1 METTTKLTGAAL
13 KAKVDEMIKAGEG
26 FSACCRA
33 TGYMNVTKTGTK
45 IPSASVFSRALLD
58 SIGYEFPTGSGGGG
72 GRARDGK
79 VRVLGAGNALIS
91 KGYVRDANIQ
101 PGDQMSVTISDD
113 GTITLEVVEESATQ
127 NSLLETV
134 REPVSDDWTTNN

>member
-1 METTTKLTGAAL
+1 
-13 KAKVDEMIKAGEG
+13 MIKAGEG

-33 TGYMNVTKTGTK
+33 TGYINTTKTGTQ
-45 IPSASVFSRALLD
+45 IPNASQFSRALLD
-58 SIGYEFPTGSGGGG
+58 AVGYEFPSGSAGGG

-91 KGYVRDANIQ
+91 KGYARESGIH
-101 PGDQMSVTISDD
+101 PGDQMKVTLGDD
-113 GTITLEVVEESATQ
+113 GSITLEATNEVQ
-127 NSLLETV
+127 KSVLETI